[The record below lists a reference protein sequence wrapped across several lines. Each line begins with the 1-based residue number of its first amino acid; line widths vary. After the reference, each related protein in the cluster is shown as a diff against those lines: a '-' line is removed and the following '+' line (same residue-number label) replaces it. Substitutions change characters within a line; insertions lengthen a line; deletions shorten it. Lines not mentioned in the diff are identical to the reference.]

1 MLNPS
6 DPSFA
11 SNLAQLLENLEG
23 KIASNSAWQ
32 MNANAKFNKAWKL
45 GAGLLVIA
53 LIFWAISAIFFSAP
67 AERLDT
73 PEKISAAN
81 KALSGQIDELK
92 KSLAETVQ
100 KAENAARVAEKNANN
115 HSDELFWTL
124 ASMDTSMADSLSKR
138 FKGQL
143 AAVAKSAKTTA
154 AAVDSL
160 RADVRANGK
169 KADAAFNLGMAAM
182 DSAMAAQTMARVN
195 RQKIIALE
203 TSQGKKNLV
212 VTTFFERASRD
223 KKSSLG
229 GLVKRPSVIGKA
241 AADAAQKMA
250 AE

>member
-6 DPSFA
+6 DPLFGQHV
-11 SNLAQLLENLEG
+11 AQALEN
-23 KIASNSAWQ
+23 IQNQTANNSAWQ
-32 MNANAKFNKAWKL
+32 HKASANFNKAWKL

-53 LIFWAISAIFFSAP
+53 LIFWVISAIFFSAP

-73 PEKISAAN
+73 PEKIAEAD
-81 KALSGQIDELK
+81 KAISTKIDEGL
-92 KSLAETVQ
+92 KSLAE
-100 KAENAARVAEKNANN
+100 ENAKTTAEAIRLAKNDVTKHA
-115 HSDELFWTL
+115 DDLFWTL

-143 AAVAKSAKTTA
+143 AAVAKSTKITA
-154 AAVDSL
+154 AAVDSARAEARAAQR
-160 RADVRANGK
+160 RADEAITVAV
-169 KADAAFNLGMAAM
+169 AAR

-203 TSQGKKNLV
+203 TAQGKKDMV
-212 VTTFFERASRD
+212 VTKFFERASRD

-241 AADAAQKMA
+241 AADAAKKMA
-250 AE
+250 E